1 MATVIATSADH
12 LPNAA
17 SPRVA
22 PRAVSDGLQAGSEM
36 GAVLVVGWN
45 HTLTRDRGSRL
56 RKVVQPALEAL
67 DLAPHVGQFPLHFKH
82 VAHLAGTFEED
93 HQLLLGGPQVAQ
105 PGLDIDKFRG
115 DVLRRPVL
123 TFNALGNIAHP

>member
-45 HTLTRDRGSRL
+45 HTLTRDVA
-56 RKVVQPALEAL
+56 VVCE
-67 DLAPHVGQFPLHFKH
+67 
-82 VAHLAGTFEED
+82 
-93 HQLLLGGPQVAQ
+93 
-105 PGLDIDKFRG
+105 R
-115 DVLRRPVL
+115 
-123 TFNALGNIAHP
+123 